1 MPRILLVL
9 AGAFVALAWPVA
21 LHAASF
27 RCGPYVSRG
36 QCPEALICTEQNL
49 SRLDDAM
56 ASLYETARGRI
67 QSGLLTGFRDYQKM
81 VGEAG
86 SMWLRLPMPRVSVP
100 HANRSC
106 ARRCVKWVNDRRSAF
121 YFSIITAAALG
132 VSLQLHC
139 GGASRRRMPSRIRD
153 LLDER

>member
-67 QSGLLTGFRDYQKM
+67 QSGLLTGFRDYQREWLAKRDQC
-81 VGEAG
+81 GCDYQCLEYQYRTQIEA
-86 SMWLRLPMPRVSVP
+86 LRKTLREM
-100 HANRSC
+100 
-106 ARRCVKWVNDRRSAF
+106 
-121 YFSIITAAALG
+121 G
-132 VSLQLHC
+132 Q
-139 GGASRRRMPSRIRD
+139 
-153 LLDER
+153 